1 MWGRSDLVDIYLEIS
16 QMFHF
21 VSKNPTASENSGYNC
36 DACGFI
42 TGNKKDFIRHEK
54 TLKHGRNVSLLFQKT
69 PDHIQ
74 IDHQTVSLRHACI
87 KCSGVFSSR
96 VTLWRHKKKCEKSQ
110 PLDTPCDHIDSSAE
124 NTVLIQDFLSEVA
137 KQNNHQNVA
146 FIEQFT
152 EKFMEKFME
161 MSTAPSLTITN
172 NTTNNNTV
180 NNQFNLNVFLNEKCK
195 NALNMVE
202 FIDSLEVQVSD
213 LVHTGKVGFVEGITT
228 ILLNKMGELDVYQRP
243 LHCTDAKRE
252 VVYIKNENA
261 WEKENDDKSRVRCM
275 VNRIA
280 KKNLDQIVKWAEEN
294 PDFMVL
300 DSKAYNE
307 YIQIGL
313 HSTGGTVEQ
322 QEKNIDKV
330 VTNILKAVV
339 IDKKKESTALV

>member
-1 MWGRSDLVDIYLEIS
+1 MASDS
-16 QMFHF
+16 QQ
-21 VSKNPTASENSGYNC
+21 EN
-36 DACGFI
+36 
-42 TGNKKDFIRHEK
+42 KE
-54 TLKHGRNVSLLFQKT
+54 
-69 PDHIQ
+69 
-74 IDHQTVSLRHACI
+74 
-87 KCSGVFSSR
+87 
-96 VTLWRHKKKCEKSQ
+96 
-110 PLDTPCDHIDSSAE
+110 
-124 NTVLIQDFLSEVA
+124 LIQDFLSEVA
-137 KQNNHQNVA
+137 KQSNHQNVA

-152 EKFMEKFME
+152 ERFMEKFME
-161 MSTAPSLTITN
+161 MSKTPSLNITN

-180 NNQFNLNVFLNEKCK
+180 NNQFNLNLFLNEKCK

-252 VVYIKNENA
+252 VVYIKHENA
-261 WEKENDDKSRVRCM
+261 WEKENNEKSRVRCM

-300 DSKAYNE
+300 DSKAYQE

-339 IDKKKESTALV
+339 IDKKKESMTLV

>member
-1 MWGRSDLVDIYLEIS
+1 
-16 QMFHF
+16 MFQ
-21 VSKNPTASENSGYNC
+21 
-36 DACGFI
+36 
-42 TGNKKDFIRHEK
+42 K
-54 TLKHGRNVSLLFQKT
+54 TPKKT

-74 IDHQTVSLRHACI
+74 SEHQSTSNRHVCI
-87 KCSGVFSSR
+87 RCSGVFSSR
-96 VTLWRHKKKCEKSQ
+96 VTLWRHKKKCDVSQ
-110 PLDTPCDHIDSSAE
+110 PLDTSSVTNEPPAE

-137 KQNNHQNVA
+137 KQSNHQNVA

-161 MSTAPSLTITN
+161 VSNASSLTVTN
-172 NTTNNNTV
+172 NTTNHNTI

-243 LHCTDAKRE
+243 LHCSDAKRQ
-252 VVYIKNENA
+252 VVYVKHENA
-261 WEKENDDKSRVRCM
+261 WEKENNEKSRVRCM

-300 DSKAYNE
+300 DSKAYQE

-339 IDKKKESTALV
+339 IDKKKESSALV